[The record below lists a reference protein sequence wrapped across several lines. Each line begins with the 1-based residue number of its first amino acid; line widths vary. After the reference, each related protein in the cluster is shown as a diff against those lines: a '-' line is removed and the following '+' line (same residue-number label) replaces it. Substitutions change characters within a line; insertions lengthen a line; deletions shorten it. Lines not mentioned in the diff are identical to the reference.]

1 MQKYDVI
8 VIGCG
13 GMGSAILYALADRGA
28 SVLGIDQHQ
37 PPHNRGSSHGQ
48 SRIIRQAYFEHP
60 NYVPLLLE
68 AYRGWADLEEQTGQ
82 SLLHQIGLLQVGP
95 PDGFLIRGVLASAET
110 HSLPIEKFSGRE
122 IERRFPGFQAED
134 DVVGLFEQRAG
145 YLLVEEAIRAYLL
158 EAERAGGVF
167 RVFPE
172 PCRWRVEDTG
182 VRVDVDGQV
191 FFADQLVVAAGSW
204 TDRLINRLGVTL
216 QVVRKHMYWFDNQ
229 STKYRDGSPVF
240 FFETPQG
247 YFYGFPQL
255 DQRGVK
261 VADHRGGEPVDDPDF
276 LEIGADQEDQRRA
289 KAFLRK
295 HLPDVSGRVMDHQV
309 CMYTRSPDEHF
320 IVDRH
325 PDHRE
330 VAFVAGLSG
339 HGFKFAPVLGNAL
352 ADMILEGESKLP
364 IGFFSLRRFTEPK
377 TN

>member
-60 NYVPLLLE
+60 DYVPLLLE
-68 AYRGWADLEEQTGQ
+68 AYRGWADLEERTGQ

-216 QVVRKHMYWFDNQ
+216 QVVRKHVYWFDNQ
-229 STKYRDGSPVF
+229 SSKYRDGSPVF

-255 DQRGVK
+255 DQRG
-261 VADHRGGEPVDDPDF
+261 
-276 LEIGADQEDQRRA
+276 
-289 KAFLRK
+289 
-295 HLPDVSGRVMDHQV
+295 
-309 CMYTRSPDEHF
+309 C
-320 IVDRH
+320 
-325 PDHRE
+325 
-330 VAFVAGLSG
+330 
-339 HGFKFAPVLGNAL
+339 
-352 ADMILEGESKLP
+352 
-364 IGFFSLRRFTEPK
+364 
-377 TN
+377 